1 MLCNDCDKRFICQEL
16 CPEARAYANQ
26 DQVKRTE
33 LPIRINENRQIKA
46 IPEKSVVP
54 LLSPQQKQI
63 VRLLARGHTK
73 LEIRDE
79 LGISRQ
85 ALNKQLERLR
95 NKDF

>member
-1 MLCNDCDKRFICQEL
+1 MLCSDCDKRFICQDL
-16 CPEARAYANQ
+16 CPEALAYANQ

-46 IPEKSVVP
+46 IPEKSGP
-54 LLSPQQKQI
+54 LVFSHQQKQI
-63 VRLLARGHTK
+63 VRFLANGYTK
-73 LEIRDE
+73 LEIRE
-79 LGISRQ
+79 KLGISRQ